1 MKQRPGGVTFAGWL
15 MGINGAFS
23 ALGGLVVLLVASNTR
38 EVVRHGLSHGPLLA
52 TGLVLLTLE
61 LLELLLVYTLFG
73 RSNVARIITPVV
85 FGVSVMLSLGSVL
98 TRQPGAFLAWV
109 TGVIDVIVLV
119 GLWGTLGAT
128 EFFRSEGAPAPR
140 RVSPDPPPPR
150 P

>member
-1 MKQRPGGVTFAGWL
+1 M
-15 MGINGAFS
+15 
-23 ALGGLVVLLVASNTR
+23 LLVASNTR

-109 TGVIDVIVLV
+109 TGLIDVTVLV
-119 GLWGTLGAT
+119 GLWGTLSAT
-128 EFFRSEGAPAPR
+128 EFFRSESAPAPR
-140 RVSPDPPPPR
+140 RVSPVPPPPR